1 MALAPQGSGALLYL
15 ARLARAF
22 LFPGENMKGESDN
35 GRLIVTPIT
44 RDEEKLVF
52 AMAAA
57 FAAFEAVVS
66 PVTGEAVRCNEDDKK
81 KMFSFDSSGRRM

>member
-1 MALAPQGSGALLYL
+1 
-15 ARLARAF
+15 
-22 LFPGENMKGESDN
+22 MKVEIEN

-57 FAAFEAVVS
+57 E
-66 PVTGEAVRCNEDDKK
+66 G
-81 KMFSFDSSGRRM
+81 

>member
-1 MALAPQGSGALLYL
+1 
-15 ARLARAF
+15 
-22 LFPGENMKGESDN
+22 MKVEIEN

-81 KMFSFDSSGRRM
+81 KMFSFDSKLIFQRFGNDKTSRLKRRAEKNRRQ

>member
-1 MALAPQGSGALLYL
+1 
-15 ARLARAF
+15 
-22 LFPGENMKGESDN
+22 MKVEIEN

-57 FAAFEAVVS
+57 FAAFEAVAS
-66 PVTGEAVRCNEDDKK
+66 PVTGEVVRCNEDD
-81 KMFSFDSSGRRM
+81 SEQSSSSRRDQDREE

>member
-1 MALAPQGSGALLYL
+1 MPRNNLRRNNLK

-22 LFPGENMKGESDN
+22 LFPGENMKVEIDN

>member
-1 MALAPQGSGALLYL
+1 
-15 ARLARAF
+15 
-22 LFPGENMKGESDN
+22 MKVEIDN

-57 FAAFEAVVS
+57 FAAFEAVAY
-66 PVTGEAVRCNEDDKK
+66 PITGEAVRCNEDD
-81 KMFSFDSSGRRM
+81 STQSDSSHRRQDREE

>member
-1 MALAPQGSGALLYL
+1 
-15 ARLARAF
+15 
-22 LFPGENMKGESDN
+22 MKVEIDN

-66 PVTGEAVRCNEDDKK
+66 PVTGEAVRCNEDD
-81 KMFSFDSSGRRM
+81 STQSDSSHRRQDREE

>member
-1 MALAPQGSGALLYL
+1 
-15 ARLARAF
+15 
-22 LFPGENMKGESDN
+22 MKVEIDN

-57 FAAFEAVVS
+57 FAAFEAVAS
-66 PVTGEAVRCNEDDKK
+66 PVTGEAVPCNDEKSATLQGETDACRVSRNDQQA
-81 KMFSFDSSGRRM
+81 R

>member
-1 MALAPQGSGALLYL
+1 
-15 ARLARAF
+15 
-22 LFPGENMKGESDN
+22 MKVEIEN

-57 FAAFEAVVS
+57 FAAFEAVAS
-66 PVTGEAVRCNEDDKK
+66 PVTGEAVPCNDEKSATLQGETDACRVSRNDQQA
-81 KMFSFDSSGRRM
+81 R

>member
-1 MALAPQGSGALLYL
+1 
-15 ARLARAF
+15 
-22 LFPGENMKGESDN
+22 MKVEIEN

-44 RDEEKLVF
+44 REEEKLIF

-66 PVTGEAVRCNEDDKK
+66 PVTGEAIRCNDEKSANLQGETDVSRVSRNDQKA
-81 KMFSFDSSGRRM
+81 R